1 MNSIVNIKQQPHR
14 YLANLELSLASSNEA
29 DEADD
34 DIDDDEGVNDDV
46 DDDNNDGPETLKCV
60 MNQIIIFM
68 MQ

>member
-1 MNSIVNIKQQPHR
+1 M
-14 YLANLELSLASSNEA
+14 SLASSNEA

-46 DDDNNDGPETLKCV
+46 NDDNNDGPETLKCV